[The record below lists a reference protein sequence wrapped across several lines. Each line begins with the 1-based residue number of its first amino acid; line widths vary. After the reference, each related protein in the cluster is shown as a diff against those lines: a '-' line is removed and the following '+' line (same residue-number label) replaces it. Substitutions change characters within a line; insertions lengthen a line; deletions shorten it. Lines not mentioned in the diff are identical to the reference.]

1 VFGQSHLTARAEGI
15 GYGVI
20 ETRSLVSYHSDFFRP
35 DSPTEVVFS
44 CGRKQGAILSLL
56 IQAMCKNTVALGDFG
71 EWMIKH
77 IDSWFAWVR
86 RLGVGIDKM
95 EDIVLVT
102 GTHRTRSWTNVA
114 FPGGQVDGLVSFG
127 ANVAT
132 RDDMVTINWKFSHEY
147 SRGAVM
153 NYGPHGDV

>member
-1 VFGQSHLTARAEGI
+1 MESHSI
-15 GYGVI
+15 
-20 ETRSLVSYHSDFFRP
+20 FFRP
-35 DSPTEVVFS
+35 DSPTEVAYS
-44 CGRKQGAILSLL
+44 CRKKQGAVLSFP
-56 IQAMCKNTVALGDFG
+56 IHARCENTVALGDFG

-86 RLGVGIDKM
+86 QLGVGIERM

-127 ANVAT
+127 ANVTT
-132 RDDMVTINWKFSHEY
+132 RNGIVTINWKISHEY
-147 SRGAVM
+147 TRGAVL
-153 NYGPHGDV
+153 NDGPGGKV